1 VTLYLSQEQQIKQI
15 SKNHENLLER
25 VGFLAIQFH
34 IWLNRHKQSK
44 NHYIM
49 VYYFYEKSKLL
60 ETKGRKAMGL
70 RNAMIARL
78 PEERMSKETKVMMKM
93 ILLIALLGIL
103 ALILN
108 SQFGGLV
115 IASGFHMFS
124 LNKLIMKVF

>member
-1 VTLYLSQEQQIKQI
+1 
-15 SKNHENLLER
+15 
-25 VGFLAIQFH
+25 
-34 IWLNRHKQSK
+34 
-44 NHYIM
+44 M

-124 LNKLIMKVF
+124 LNKMIMKVF